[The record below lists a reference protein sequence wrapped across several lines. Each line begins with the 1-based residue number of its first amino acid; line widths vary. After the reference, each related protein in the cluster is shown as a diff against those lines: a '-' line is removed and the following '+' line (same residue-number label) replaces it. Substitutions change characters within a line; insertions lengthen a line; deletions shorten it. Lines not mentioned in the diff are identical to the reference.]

1 MILANSELLSSIQGS
16 IADRGQKSPD
26 MDLMDAGVHTNS
38 TQNFNTTLDETL
50 AEEHSQS
57 PTKASET
64 PLKSKESEA
73 SEGTRILPPCDLSL
87 KETQCTESTESNGM
101 GARSP
106 VSDTPVTLANIAG
119 LAEPIARSEAPSQ
132 AGLET
137 STRQVV
143 SGEKVLQ
150 ASVDVHSQRSG
161 LLGLSSA
168 KLEQNVA
175 TVSDMPSSRSEAPS
189 QAGLESSARF
199 VKASAGASGSSTL
212 AGGRSLADAATSQ
225 EQEEGIL
232 LEKKLVSGERDNRR
246 VVQDYKSSEGNF
258 FTQGA
263 NLKAASELRG
273 ERPANSKLS
282 AGVAD
287 ARPSVGL
294 NPDSLRET
302 DSKISEKSKPIARAL
317 DPVQAHPSLKIS
329 VNKLETE
336 ASSDIE
342 RPKIVFNSSLGE
354 RKSQDMRSAR
364 DSDMIELSQRAL
376 SPRVLSRTG
385 LADTQIATEKD
396 GQAVQAKDLGVNVSS
411 KSDATQPRVPVGS
424 KQAGVVDPANQSLVQ
439 VKVEEVIAA
448 RSQTIDALT
457 SLRNQAVPREVLQKN
472 THRNQ
477 RKADDLA
484 LRAGLNV
491 RSESLP
497 AISDSRQ
504 SYVSLPSHVGQVAK
518 FEASILEQHAMQEA
532 KQPLEE
538 SSDELNGKSSRHET
552 RFEKQAHSGVFLE
565 NSQSVGFS
573 SAKTTVLGTPNNTS
587 PLLMQRMVDTIQE
600 LKQSQNAQRVSFE
613 LDLAQGE
620 KLKVR
625 LHLSGDQVKS
635 IFTTDSNTLK
645 LLIREN
651 WDQLQRQVEAEG
663 LDLAQPDFADRNPQ
677 QTNDTDEQTAAN
689 EFFQADTKPSE
700 SLDHSKENSHGDTH
714 SRDVAHADEH
724 SEVVRYA

>member
-16 IADRGQKSPD
+16 IAARGQKSLD
-26 MDLMDAGVHTNS
+26 MDLMDAGVQPNS

-50 AEEHSQS
+50 AEEHSQN

-64 PLKSKESEA
+64 PLKSKEPEA
-73 SEGTRILPPCDLSL
+73 SEGASILPPCDLSR
-87 KETQCTESTESNGM
+87 KETQCTEAPESNQV
-101 GARSP
+101 GAHSH
-106 VSDTPVTLANIAG
+106 VSGTPVAHADIAG
-119 LAEPIARSEAPSQ
+119 RDEPIARSEAPSQ
-132 AGLET
+132 TGLE
-137 STRQVV
+137 SSARQEAF
-143 SGEKVLQ
+143 GEKVLP
-150 ASVDVHSQRSG
+150 ASEEIHSQRSG
-161 LLGLSSA
+161 QLGLSSA
-168 KLEQNVA
+168 KFEQHLA
-175 TVSDMPSSRSEAPS
+175 TESEMP
-189 QAGLESSARF
+189 SARF
-199 VKASAGASGSSTL
+199 VKASTRAPESSTL
-212 AGGRSLADAATSQ
+212 AGEPSLAEATTSQ
-225 EQEEGIL
+225 KQDEGIL
-232 LEKKLVSGERDNRR
+232 LEKKLVNSERENRR
-246 VVQDYKSSEGNF
+246 VVLDYKSSEGNL

-263 NLKAASELRG
+263 NLKAVSELRG

-302 DSKISEKSKPIARAL
+302 DSKISEKSKPIARAFDL
-317 DPVQAHPSLKIS
+317 VQAHPSLKIS
-329 VNKLETE
+329 VDKLETE
-336 ASSDIE
+336 ASLDIE

-354 RKSQDMRSAR
+354 RNSQDMRSVR
-364 DSDMIELSQRAL
+364 DSDIIELSQRAL

-385 LADTQIATEKD
+385 LADTQIAAEKD
-396 GQAVQAKDLGVNVSS
+396 GQAVQARDLGVNVSS

-424 KQAGVVDPANQSLVQ
+424 KQAGAVDPANKSLVQ

-448 RSQTIDALT
+448 KSQTIDALT

-477 RKADDLA
+477 RNADDLA

-504 SYVSLPSHVGQVAK
+504 SYVSFPSHAGQVAK
-518 FEASILEQHAMQEA
+518 LEASILEQHAMHEV
-532 KQPLEE
+532 KTPLKE
-538 SSDELNGKSSRHET
+538 SSDEVNGKSLRHEK
-552 RFEKQAHSGVFLE
+552 RFEKQVQSGGFLE
-565 NSQSVGFS
+565 SSQSVGFS
-573 SAKTTVLGTPNNTS
+573 SAKATVLGNPNNTS

-625 LHLSGDQVKS
+625 LQLSGDQVKS

-663 LDLAQPDFADRNPQ
+663 LDLAQPDFTDRNPQ
-677 QTNDTDEQTAAN
+677 QSFDTEEHSTFSEAFQGDLNKTAA
-689 EFFQADTKPSE
+689 SE
-700 SLDHSKENSHGDTH
+700 RSKEKDDSDVRVGDKANN
-714 SRDVAHADEH
+714 DAK
-724 SEVVRYA
+724 SEVIRYA